1 MLVKYNKETGF
12 SSLPTNIFS
21 YFSSKKAESAKS
33 GIEKLFIRDNVIDF
47 SKTTQ
52 SIDSLIEST
61 GVADETFAKFIY
73 DAKDSNKVFKSSGE
87 MLKSY
92 SSYLGKV
99 GAKAVAA
106 EAGTLALK
114 VAMKAL
120 STIGWTLLISSITS
134 AITAFATSEDRLAEK
149 AREAGQAF
157 ASDKQNIE
165 DYKTKI
171 SDLYAVINDESS
183 SYEQVTDA
191 RKQLLSIQ
199 NDLIDNYGD
208 EKDAIDI
215 VTDAINGQAN
225 ALDRLTASKW
235 QSTVDDFNKS
245 DGFWNKF
252 ADSVAN
258 SLGHYNSNF
267 ERMVGEMENSTISFD
282 MVNYN
287 TDNFKKFEEQLKS
300 LYGVEGIISDYG
312 EKTYTISGTP

>member
-1 MLVKYNKETGF
+1 M
-12 SSLPTNIFS
+12 S
-21 YFSSKKAESAKS
+21 YFGIKGASSSEVD
-33 GIEKLFIRDNVIDF
+33 GINKLFKNGGIVDF
-47 SKTTQ
+47 SNTTQ
-52 SIDSLIEST
+52 SIDELINKT
-61 GVADETFAKFIY
+61 GIADEKFRNFIVT
-73 DAKDSNKVFKSSGE
+73 AQQTGASFSSADE
-87 MLKSY
+87 MVEAY
-92 SSYLGKV
+92 SKNLLDLGKKEIFAQV
-99 GAKAVAA
+99 KAVA
-106 EAGTLALK
+106 LNVAL
-114 VAMKAL
+114 KAL
-120 STIGWTLLISSITS
+120 SAIGWTLIISGITS
-134 AITAFATSEDRLAEK
+134 VITAFATSEDRLAEA

-208 EKDAIDI
+208 EKDAVDI

-235 QSTVDDFNKS
+235 QSTIDDFNKKS
-245 DGFWNKF
+245 DKFSEKF

-258 SLGHYNSNF
+258 SFGHYNSNF
-267 ERMVGEMENSTISFD
+267 ERMIGEMENSTINFD

-300 LYGVEGIISDYG
+300 LYGIEGVISDRG
-312 EKTYTISGTP
+312 IKTYAISGTP